1 MNKKG
6 VTDYVLL
13 LIIILIIGIVI
24 VIFYLIV
31 FSPASLSH
39 LLPTIPNPFG

>member
-1 MNKKG
+1 MLNKKG

-13 LIIILIIGIVI
+13 LIIIIVIGIVI

-31 FSPASLSH
+31 FGGAPKLF
-39 LLPTIPNPFG
+39 PPIPNPFG